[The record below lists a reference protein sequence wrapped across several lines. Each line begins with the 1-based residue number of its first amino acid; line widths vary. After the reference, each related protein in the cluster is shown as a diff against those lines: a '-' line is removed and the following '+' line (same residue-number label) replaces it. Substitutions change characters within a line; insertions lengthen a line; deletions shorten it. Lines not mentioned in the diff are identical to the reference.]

1 MQRWCSL
8 HRARGASAADGPV
21 PPAMA
26 TSPSH
31 SGVASDVLEKTGCAG
46 LYEEVELCLAE
57 TDRDWSK
64 CQQQL
69 KTFQACFDAY
79 VDEQKR
85 KRADVS
91 NK

>member
-1 MQRWCSL
+1 M
-8 HRARGASAADGPV
+8 
-21 PPAMA
+21 
-26 TSPSH
+26 
-31 SGVASDVLEKTGCAG
+31 
-46 LYEEVELCLAE
+46 YEEVELCLAE

-85 KRADVS
+85 KRADVA
-91 NK
+91 NKFASILSGAAKAQLVASVPGLSPRAPSKGGGFEYF